1 MIGWRLRPGAFGY
14 DTIVVLLN
22 FEGYDVTVDLELVAA
37 GVWVK
42 LADID
47 RVNDI
52 PPEGTNSAAD
62 ATALR
67 SNDGRFAQFV
77 LPSSSGF
84 VYKWEAA

>member
-1 MIGWRLRPGAFGY
+1 ML
-14 DTIVVLLN
+14 
-22 FEGYDVTVDLELVAA
+22 
-37 GVWVK
+37 WVK

-67 SNDGRFAQFV
+67 SDDGRFAHFV